1 MKRKIKCAVC
11 GEKFT
16 PIAAERYTTIRDHRG
31 TGLTGAFGSSVPPE
45 YYDTFD
51 CPSYGTQIRV
61 GERLP
66 ILGEEADDSE
76 EITDGEEDE

>member
-16 PIAAERYTTIRDHRG
+16 PTAAERYTTVRDHRG
-31 TGLTGAFGSSVPPE
+31 TGLTGAFGSSTPPE

-51 CPSYGTQIRV
+51 CPACGVQIRV

-66 ILGEEADDSE
+66 ILGEEVDDPKESTDSE
-76 EITDGEEDE
+76 EGE